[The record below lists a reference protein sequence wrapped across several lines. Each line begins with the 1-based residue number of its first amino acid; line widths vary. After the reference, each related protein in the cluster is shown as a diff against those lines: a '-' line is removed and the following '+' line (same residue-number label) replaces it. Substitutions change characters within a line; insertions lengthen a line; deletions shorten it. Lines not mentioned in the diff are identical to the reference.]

1 MKFSLDTFKCQLL
14 SLDSWILSSPEV
26 SPTAKDN
33 AAAEKIVAE
42 AVIIDALDDAI
53 DNTDVVTVVGDTDW

>member
-1 MKFSLDTFKCQLL
+1 MVCFIN
-14 SLDSWILSSPEV
+14 SWILSSPEV
-26 SPTAKDN
+26 NPTAKDN

-53 DNTDVVTVVGDTDW
+53 DNADVVTVVGDTDW

>member
-1 MKFSLDTFKCQLL
+1 MSIVFIN
-14 SLDSWILSSPEV
+14 SWILSSPEV

-53 DNTDVVTVVGDTDW
+53 DNADVVTVVGDTDW